1 MCAGTQECRVDLL
14 CDIPRLFRMNPT
26 RTRSGQATGI
36 EQRLGCVIDCVGCD
50 GQIEAEDRFAPAV
63 GVRIVDAL
71 RLLVTVQHLA
81 DHRHLQRLSPG
92 KRLGGLVMHQG
103 YCERERLAE
112 LQRIQEFECRL
123 VYDLCRPDCPFVK
136 RAALG
141 QFDEPRQ
148 VASAGMA
155 EAKEEEVHRVS
166 TTFLCSPALRLTF
179 A

>member
-1 MCAGTQECRVDLL
+1 
-14 CDIPRLFRMNPT
+14 
-26 RTRSGQATGI
+26 
-36 EQRLGCVIDCVGCD
+36 
-50 GQIEAEDRFAPAV
+50 
-63 GVRIVDAL
+63 
-71 RLLVTVQHLA
+71 
-81 DHRHLQRLSPG
+81 
-92 KRLGGLVMHQG
+92 MHQG
-103 YCERERLAE
+103 YCKRERMAE

-123 VYDLCRPDCPFVK
+123 VYDRCRPDCPFVK

>member
-1 MCAGTQECRVDLL
+1 M
-14 CDIPRLFRMNPT
+14 
-26 RTRSGQATGI
+26 
-36 EQRLGCVIDCVGCD
+36 
-50 GQIEAEDRFAPAV
+50 
-63 GVRIVDAL
+63 RIVDAL
-71 RLLVTVQHLA
+71 RLLVTVEHLA

-92 KRLGGLVMHQG
+92 KHLGGLVMQQG
-103 YCERERLAE
+103 YCERERMAE
-112 LQRIQEFECRL
+112 LQRIPEFECRL
-123 VYDLCRPDCPFVK
+123 VYNLCRPDCLFVQ